1 MAEDKRIRIAAD
13 TTPLRQL
20 REEAVSLYREI
31 NQTSMQSAQEA
42 EKSISQ
48 LREQLAL
55 MEDRNELERL
65 LLDLKR
71 QSAAIDAT
79 TMQKPSPMPE
89 RPIRRQPPTEELPR
103 PEQPTIDPET
113 GSITWDVSP
122 RRKEE
127 PVQPEPRLETDVE
140 EPEEKPAP
148 RRRRRKVQEPIP
160 DVEPIIDEETGSM
173 TWDVS
178 PRRKEEPVQPEPR
191 LETDVEEPEEK
202 PAPRRRRRKVQ
213 EPIPDVEPIIDEET
227 GSMTWDLTRKPQR
240 ERVTPIE
247 RGVEREEPTTKE
259 TQKEI
264 LREINR
270 HVENIDESVTNVDNS
285 KNFQD
290 NSENRT
296 DNSRHTE
303 NITENVV
310 NIEKN
315 TQTITENTTAIREKG
330 NLEVVSE
337 QPNRPLLREDDRIQR
352 RPEITDNGQTEIK
365 FSDEG
370 IIRAITRLGVVTDNI
385 GRDVIS
391 ALRGLEKGTG
401 EENQRTSITRYLET
415 IANSVSV
422 IEDSAENILEEIQKA
437 VSGSG
442 FGGGTGTPGGIVP
455 PTGST
460 GGIGG
465 GLNIFGGGLKGILG
479 GLGALTAFN
488 TAKNVLSERYFR
500 QQEFEA
506 RSQYQGTVETAANY
520 TRLQAANQADAFRW
534 IPLIG
539 DTIAKSIELPA
550 QLAAEKMMATF
561 GKYAEGERRVIP
573 YAQVMGVSA
582 GEAFRQAGREGSY
595 AAESLGM
602 DYASYL
608 GRRAELIRA
617 GGGRFVGG
625 NEYDPYAV
633 RETQSVMAAERL
645 FGLSP
650 NAVNRLQG
658 AMRFGDQDSGTGA
671 SAIIREF
678 EQAMKNL
685 GIPFEQIAST
695 MEESLD
701 TFITQSDQIL
711 SKRGEFDAKELAA
724 MFSGIRQATGLQG
737 RQLERVQQAFTG
749 QGISKDEVTNAMLV
763 RSIQEVMPDK
773 TSYSE
778 IQEELEKIRAGAAD
792 PEVMENF
799 LNRVVERTGGGSEQ
813 LRLAMSEIFPN
824 LSWND
829 INSTIQKDSDPSKL
843 VSNLFDLYKQASQRI
858 RETPTEA
865 YDRDAAR
872 RTVGTGETILASDMN
887 RQMSE
892 GANILGEIRDL
903 VREINDR
910 GKKVADM
917 ELEVPKEKIIQQSAT
932 GGSGLVN
939 MSTVSG
945 GVDAGRAISQWFKR
959 ALDEWARERVNGV
972 SEANKV
978 IQQER

>member
-20 REEAVSLYREI
+20 REEVVSLYREI

-42 EKSISQ
+42 EKSIAQ

-103 PEQPTIDPET
+103 PEQPIIDPET

-127 PVQPEPRLETDVE
+127 TVQPEPRREQQRTDRETDVE
-140 EPEEKPAP
+140 EPLPVEEPEERPAP
-148 RRRRRKVQEPIP
+148 RRRRKVQEPIP
-160 DVEPIIDEETGSM
+160 DVEPTIDEETG
-173 TWDVS
+173 T
-178 PRRKEEPVQPEPR
+178 
-191 LETDVEEPEEK
+191 
-202 PAPRRRRRKVQ
+202 
-213 EPIPDVEPIIDEET
+213 
-227 GSMTWDLTRKPQR
+227 MTWDLTRRPER
-240 ERVTPIE
+240 ERVTPTE
-247 RGVEREEPTTKE
+247 RGTEREEPTTTKE
-259 TQKEI
+259 TQKEL

-330 NLEVVSE
+330 NLEVVLE

-442 FGGGTGTPGGIVP
+442 FGGGTGTSGGIVP

-465 GLNIFGGGLKGILG
+465 GLNIFGGGLKRILG
-479 GLGALTAFN
+479 GLGGLAAFN

-500 QQEFEA
+500 NQEFEA

-520 TRLQAANQADAFRW
+520 TRLQAANQADAYRW
-534 IPLIG
+534 IPLVG
-539 DTIAKSIELPA
+539 DVIAKSIELPA

-658 AMRFGDQDSGTGA
+658 AMRFGDQNSGTGA

-749 QGISKDEVTNAMLV
+749 QGMSKDEVTNAMLV

-858 RETPTEA
+858 KETPAEA
-865 YDRDAAR
+865 YDRGAAR
-872 RTVGTGETILASDMN
+872 RTVGAGETILAGDMN

>member
-42 EKSISQ
+42 DKSISQ

-79 TMQKPSPMPE
+79 TIQKPSPMPE

-103 PEQPTIDPET
+103 PEQPIIDPET

-127 PVQPEPRLETDVE
+127 PVQPEPRPETDVE

-160 DVEPIIDEETGSM
+160 DVEPIID
-173 TWDVS
+173 
-178 PRRKEEPVQPEPR
+178 
-191 LETDVEEPEEK
+191 
-202 PAPRRRRRKVQ
+202 A
-213 EPIPDVEPIIDEET
+213 ET

-240 ERVTPIE
+240 ERVPPIE
-247 RGVEREEPTTKE
+247 RGTEEEPTTKE

-315 TQTITENTTAIREKG
+315 TQTITENTTAIKEKG
-330 NLEVVSE
+330 NLNAVSE
-337 QPNRPLLREDDRIQR
+337 QSNRPLLREDDRIQR

-370 IIRAITRLGVVTDNI
+370 IIRAITRLGAVTDNI

-391 ALRGLEKGTG
+391 ALRGLEKGSG
-401 EENQRTSITRYLET
+401 EENQKTSITRYLET

-422 IEDSAENILEEIQKA
+422 IEDSAENILEEMQKA
-437 VSGSG
+437 TSGSG

-465 GLNIFGGGLKGILG
+465 LNIFGGGLKGILG
-479 GLGALTAFN
+479 GLGGLAAFN

-701 TFITQSDQIL
+701 TFVTQSDQIL

>member
-31 NQTSMQSAQEA
+31 NQASMQSAQEA
-42 EKSISQ
+42 DKSISQ

-79 TMQKPSPMPE
+79 TIQKPSPMPE

-103 PEQPTIDPET
+103 PEQPIIDPET
-113 GSITWDVSP
+113 ESITWDVSP

-127 PVQPEPRLETDVE
+127 PVRPEPR
-140 EPEEKPAP
+140 P
-148 RRRRRKVQEPIP
+148 
-160 DVEPIIDEETGSM
+160 
-173 TWDVS
+173 
-178 PRRKEEPVQPEPR
+178 
-191 LETDVEEPEEK
+191 ETDVEEPEEK

-240 ERVTPIE
+240 ERVPPIE
-247 RGVEREEPTTKE
+247 RSTEEEPTTKE

-315 TQTITENTTAIREKG
+315 TKTITENTTAIKEKG
-330 NLEVVSE
+330 NLNAVSE
-337 QPNRPLLREDDRIQR
+337 QSNRPLLREDDRIQR

-370 IIRAITRLGVVTDNI
+370 IIRAITRLGAVTDNI

-391 ALRGLEKGTG
+391 ALRGLEKGSG
-401 EENQRTSITRYLET
+401 EENQKTSITRYLET

-422 IEDSAENILEEIQKA
+422 IEDSAENILEEMQKA

-633 RETQSVMAAERL
+633 KETQSVMAAERL

-658 AMRFGDQDSGTGA
+658 AMRFGDQNSGTGA

-685 GIPFEQIAST
+685 DIPFEQIAST

-701 TFITQSDQIL
+701 TFVTQSDQIL

-778 IQEELEKIRAGAAD
+778 IQEELEKMRAGAAD

-824 LSWND
+824 LSWSD

-843 VSNLFDLYKQASQRI
+843 VSNLFDLYRQSSQRI

-865 YDRDAAR
+865 YDKDAAR
-872 RTVGTGETILASDMN
+872 RTVGAGETILAGDMN

-892 GANILGEIRDL
+892 GANILKEIRDL
-903 VREINDR
+903 VSEINDR
-910 GKKVADM
+910 GKKVADI

-959 ALDEWARERVNGV
+959 ALDEWARERVGGV

>member
-127 PVQPEPRLETDVE
+127 T
-140 EPEEKPAP
+140 
-148 RRRRRKVQEPIP
+148 
-160 DVEPIIDEETGSM
+160 
-173 TWDVS
+173 
-178 PRRKEEPVQPEPR
+178 VQPEPR

-749 QGISKDEVTNAMLV
+749 QGMSKDEVTNAMLV

-858 RETPTEA
+858 KETPAEA
-865 YDRDAAR
+865 YDRGAAR
-872 RTVGTGETILASDMN
+872 RTVGAGETILAGDMN

-892 GANILGEIRDL
+892 GANILKEIRDL
-903 VREINDR
+903 VSEINDR
-910 GKKVADM
+910 GKKVADI

-959 ALDEWARERVNGV
+959 ALDEWARERVGGV

>member
-42 EKSISQ
+42 DKSISQ

-79 TMQKPSPMPE
+79 TIQKPSPMPE

-103 PEQPTIDPET
+103 PEQPIIDPET

-127 PVQPEPRLETDVE
+127 PVQPEPR
-140 EPEEKPAP
+140 P
-148 RRRRRKVQEPIP
+148 
-160 DVEPIIDEETGSM
+160 
-173 TWDVS
+173 
-178 PRRKEEPVQPEPR
+178 
-191 LETDVEEPEEK
+191 ETDVEEPEEK

-240 ERVTPIE
+240 ERVPPIE
-247 RGVEREEPTTKE
+247 RGTEEEPTTKE

-315 TQTITENTTAIREKG
+315 TQTITENTTAIKEKG
-330 NLEVVSE
+330 NLNAVSE
-337 QPNRPLLREDDRIQR
+337 QSNRPLLREDDRIQR

-370 IIRAITRLGVVTDNI
+370 IIRAITRLGAVTDNI

-391 ALRGLEKGTG
+391 ALRGLEKGSG
-401 EENQRTSITRYLET
+401 EENQKTSITRYLET

-422 IEDSAENILEEIQKA
+422 IEDSAENILEEMQKA
-437 VSGSG
+437 TSGSG

-460 GGIGG
+460 GGTG

-479 GLGALTAFN
+479 GLGGLAAFN

-701 TFITQSDQIL
+701 TFVTQSDQIL

-749 QGISKDEVTNAMLV
+749 QGMSKDEVTNAMLV

>member
-103 PEQPTIDPET
+103 PEQPIIDPET

-127 PVQPEPRLETDVE
+127 PVQPEPR
-140 EPEEKPAP
+140 P
-148 RRRRRKVQEPIP
+148 
-160 DVEPIIDEETGSM
+160 
-173 TWDVS
+173 
-178 PRRKEEPVQPEPR
+178 
-191 LETDVEEPEEK
+191 ETDVEEPEEK

-247 RGVEREEPTTKE
+247 RSVEREEPTTKE

-315 TQTITENTTAIREKG
+315 TQTITENTTAIKEKG
-330 NLEVVSE
+330 NLNAVSE
-337 QPNRPLLREDDRIQR
+337 QSNRPLLREDDRIQR

-465 GLNIFGGGLKGILG
+465 LNIFGGGLKGILG
-479 GLGALTAFN
+479 GLGGLAAFN

-500 QQEFEA
+500 NQEFEA

-520 TRLQAANQADAFRW
+520 TRLQAANQADAYRW
-534 IPLIG
+534 IPLVG
-539 DTIAKSIELPA
+539 DVIAKSIELPA

-749 QGISKDEVTNAMLV
+749 QGMSKDEVTNAMLV

-778 IQEELEKIRAGAAD
+778 IQEELEKIRAGEAN

-843 VSNLFDLYKQASQRI
+843 VSNLFDLYRQSSQRI
-858 RETPTEA
+858 RETSTEA
-865 YDRDAAR
+865 YDKDAAR
-872 RTVGTGETILASDMN
+872 RTVGAGETILAGDMN

-892 GANILGEIRDL
+892 GANQLKEI
-903 VREINDR
+903 VRLLTNIDNNT
-910 GKKVADM
+910 
-917 ELEVPKEKIIQQSAT
+917 KEKEKPVESGPVT
-932 GGSGLVN
+932 RSMVSGGAGLVN
-939 MSTVSG
+939 AENVSS
-945 GVDAGRAISQWFKR
+945 GVEAGRMLSQWFKR
-959 ALDEWARERVNGV
+959 VLDDWARERVGNMAV

>member
-127 PVQPEPRLETDVE
+127 TVQPEPRREEQRTDRETDVE
-140 EPEEKPAP
+140 EPLPVEEPEERPAP
-148 RRRRRKVQEPIP
+148 RRRRRRKVQEPIP
-160 DVEPIIDEETGSM
+160 DVEPTIDEETG
-173 TWDVS
+173 T
-178 PRRKEEPVQPEPR
+178 
-191 LETDVEEPEEK
+191 
-202 PAPRRRRRKVQ
+202 
-213 EPIPDVEPIIDEET
+213 
-227 GSMTWDLTRKPQR
+227 MTWDLTRRPER
-240 ERVTPIE
+240 ERVTPTE
-247 RGVEREEPTTKE
+247 RGTEREEPTTTKE
-259 TQKEI
+259 TQKEL

-303 NITENVV
+303 NITEHVV

-370 IIRAITRLGVVTDNI
+370 IIRAITRLGTITDNV

-391 ALRGLEKGTG
+391 AIRGLEKGTG
-401 EENQRTSITRYLET
+401 EENQRSGVTRYLET

-422 IEDSAENILEEIQKA
+422 IEDSTENILEEIQK
-437 VSGSG
+437 VISNNGI
-442 FGGGTGTPGGIVP
+442 GGGVGAPGGIVP
-455 PTGST
+455 PTGSIGT
-460 GGIGG
+460 PGG

-479 GLGALTAFN
+479 GLGGLAAFN

-500 QQEFEA
+500 NQEFEA

-595 AAESLGM
+595 AASALGM
-602 DYASYL
+602 DYASYM

-685 GIPFEQIAST
+685 NIPFEQIAST

-749 QGISKDEVTNAMLV
+749 QGMSKDEVTNAMLV

-778 IQEELEKIRAGAAD
+778 IQEELEKIRAGAAN
-792 PEVMENF
+792 PKVMENF
-799 LNRVVERTGGGSEQ
+799 LNRLIERTGGGSEQ

-843 VSNLFDLYKQASQRI
+843 VSNLFDLYKKSSQRI

-865 YDRDAAR
+865 YDKDAAK
-872 RTVGTGETILASDMN
+872 RTVGAGETILAGDMN

>member
-127 PVQPEPRLETDVE
+127 TVQPEPRREQQRTDRETDVE
-140 EPEEKPAP
+140 EPLPAEEPEERPAP

-160 DVEPIIDEETGSM
+160 DVEPTIDEETG
-173 TWDVS
+173 T
-178 PRRKEEPVQPEPR
+178 
-191 LETDVEEPEEK
+191 
-202 PAPRRRRRKVQ
+202 
-213 EPIPDVEPIIDEET
+213 
-227 GSMTWDLTRKPQR
+227 MTWDLTRKPER
-240 ERVTPIE
+240 ERVTPTE
-247 RGVEREEPTTKE
+247 RGTEREEPTTTKE
-259 TQKEI
+259 TQKEL

-370 IIRAITRLGVVTDNI
+370 IIRAITRLGTITDNV
-385 GRDVIS
+385 GRDVVS
-391 ALRGLEKGTG
+391 AIRGLEKGTG
-401 EENQRTSITRYLET
+401 EENQRSGITRYLET

-422 IEDSAENILEEIQKA
+422 IEDSTENILEEIQKA

-465 GLNIFGGGLKGILG
+465 LNIFGGGLKGILG
-479 GLGALTAFN
+479 GLGGLAAFN

-500 QQEFEA
+500 NQEFEA

-582 GEAFRQAGREGSY
+582 GEAFRQAGREGGY
-595 AAESLGM
+595 AASALGM
-602 DYASYL
+602 DYASYM

-749 QGISKDEVTNAMLV
+749 QGMSKDEVTNAMLV

-778 IQEELEKIRAGAAD
+778 IQEELEKIRAGAAN

-799 LNRVVERTGGGSEQ
+799 LNRLIERTGGGSEQ

-843 VSNLFDLYKQASQRI
+843 VSNLFDLYKKSSQRI

-865 YDRDAAR
+865 YDKDAAK
-872 RTVGTGETILASDMN
+872 RTVGAGETILAGDMN

>member
-42 EKSISQ
+42 DKSISQ

-79 TMQKPSPMPE
+79 TIQKPSPMPE

-103 PEQPTIDPET
+103 PEQPIIDPET

-127 PVQPEPRLETDVE
+127 PVQPEPRRKEPRPEMETDVE
-140 EPEEKPAP
+140 EPLSTEEPEERPVP

-160 DVEPIIDEETGSM
+160 DVEPIID
-173 TWDVS
+173 
-178 PRRKEEPVQPEPR
+178 K
-191 LETDVEEPEEK
+191 
-202 PAPRRRRRKVQ
+202 
-213 EPIPDVEPIIDEET
+213 ET

-240 ERVTPIE
+240 GKVTPIE
-247 RGVEREEPTTKE
+247 RSVGEEPITKE

-315 TQTITENTTAIREKG
+315 TQTITENTTAIKEKG
-330 NLEVVSE
+330 NLNAVSE
-337 QPNRPLLREDDRIQR
+337 QSNRPLLREDDRIQR

-370 IIRAITRLGVVTDNI
+370 IIRAITRLGAVTDNI

-391 ALRGLEKGTG
+391 ALRGLEKGSG
-401 EENQRTSITRYLET
+401 EENQKTSITRYLET

-422 IEDSAENILEEIQKA
+422 IEDSAENILEEMQKA
-437 VSGSG
+437 TSGSG

-465 GLNIFGGGLKGILG
+465 LNIFGGGLKGILG
-479 GLGALTAFN
+479 GLGGLAAFN

-701 TFITQSDQIL
+701 TFVTQSDQIL
-711 SKRGEFDAKELAA
+711 SKRGEFDAKEIAA

>member
-42 EKSISQ
+42 DKSISQ

-79 TMQKPSPMPE
+79 TIQKPSPMPE

-103 PEQPTIDPET
+103 PEQPIIDPET

-127 PVQPEPRLETDVE
+127 PVQPEPRRKELIPETDVE
-140 EPEEKPAP
+140 EPLLTEEL
-148 RRRRRKVQEPIP
+148 
-160 DVEPIIDEETGSM
+160 EE
-173 TWDVS
+173 
-178 PRRKEEPVQPEPR
+178 RPV
-191 LETDVEEPEEK
+191 
-202 PAPRRRRRKVQ
+202 PRRRRRKVQ

-247 RGVEREEPTTKE
+247 RGTEEEPTTKE

-315 TQTITENTTAIREKG
+315 TKTITENTTAIKEKG
-330 NLEVVSE
+330 NLNAVSE
-337 QPNRPLLREDDRIQR
+337 QSNRPLLREDDRIQR

-370 IIRAITRLGVVTDNI
+370 IIRAITRLGAVTDNI

-391 ALRGLEKGTG
+391 ALRGLEKGSG
-401 EENQRTSITRYLET
+401 EENQKTSITRYLET

-422 IEDSAENILEEIQKA
+422 IEDSAENILEEMQKA
-437 VSGSG
+437 TSGSG

-465 GLNIFGGGLKGILG
+465 LNIFGGGLKGILG
-479 GLGALTAFN
+479 GLGGLAAFN

-701 TFITQSDQIL
+701 TFVTQSDQIL

-749 QGISKDEVTNAMLV
+749 QGMSKDEVTNAMLV

>member
-103 PEQPTIDPET
+103 PEQPIIDPET

-127 PVQPEPRLETDVE
+127 PVQLEPRRKEPIPETDVE
-140 EPEEKPAP
+140 EPLLTEEL
-148 RRRRRKVQEPIP
+148 
-160 DVEPIIDEETGSM
+160 EE
-173 TWDVS
+173 
-178 PRRKEEPVQPEPR
+178 RPV
-191 LETDVEEPEEK
+191 
-202 PAPRRRRRKVQ
+202 PRRRRRKVQ

-247 RGVEREEPTTKE
+247 RGTEEEPTTKE

-315 TQTITENTTAIREKG
+315 TQTITENTTAIKEKG
-330 NLEVVSE
+330 NLNAVSE
-337 QPNRPLLREDDRIQR
+337 QSNRPLLREDDRIQR

-370 IIRAITRLGVVTDNI
+370 IIRAITRLGAVTDNI

-391 ALRGLEKGTG
+391 ALRGLEKGSG
-401 EENQRTSITRYLET
+401 EENQKTSITRYLET

-422 IEDSAENILEEIQKA
+422 IEDSAENILEEMQKA
-437 VSGSG
+437 TSGSG

-465 GLNIFGGGLKGILG
+465 LNIFGGGLKGILG
-479 GLGALTAFN
+479 GLGGLAAFN

-608 GRRAELIRA
+608 GRRAELMRA

-701 TFITQSDQIL
+701 TFVTQSDQIL

-824 LSWND
+824 LSWSD

-872 RTVGTGETILASDMN
+872 RTVGTGETILASNMN

>member
-42 EKSISQ
+42 DKSISQ

-79 TMQKPSPMPE
+79 TIQKPSPMPE

-103 PEQPTIDPET
+103 PEQPIIDPET

-127 PVQPEPRLETDVE
+127 PVQPEPR
-140 EPEEKPAP
+140 P
-148 RRRRRKVQEPIP
+148 
-160 DVEPIIDEETGSM
+160 
-173 TWDVS
+173 
-178 PRRKEEPVQPEPR
+178 
-191 LETDVEEPEEK
+191 ETDVEEPEEK

-240 ERVTPIE
+240 ERVPPIE
-247 RGVEREEPTTKE
+247 RGTEEEPTTKE

-315 TQTITENTTAIREKG
+315 TKTITENTTAIKEKG
-330 NLEVVSE
+330 NLNAVSE
-337 QPNRPLLREDDRIQR
+337 QSNRPLLREDDRIQR

-370 IIRAITRLGVVTDNI
+370 IIRAITRLGAVTDNI

-391 ALRGLEKGTG
+391 ALRGLEKGSG
-401 EENQRTSITRYLET
+401 EENQKTSITRYLET

-422 IEDSAENILEEIQKA
+422 IEDSAENILEEMQKA

-633 RETQSVMAAERL
+633 KETQSVMAAERL

-711 SKRGEFDAKELAA
+711 SKRGDFDARQLAA

-749 QGISKDEVTNAMLV
+749 QGMSKDEVTNAMLV

-778 IQEELEKIRAGAAD
+778 IQEELEKIRAGAAN

-858 RETPTEA
+858 RETRAEA
-865 YDRDAAR
+865 YDKDAAKG
-872 RTVGTGETILASDMN
+872 TVGAGETILARDTN

-892 GANILGEIRDL
+892 GANQLKEI
-903 VREINDR
+903 VRLLTNIDNNT
-910 GKKVADM
+910 
-917 ELEVPKEKIIQQSAT
+917 KEKPVESDPVT
-932 GGSGLVN
+932 RSMVSGGTGLVN
-939 MSTVSG
+939 AENVSS
-945 GVDAGRAISQWFKR
+945 GVEAGRMLSQWFKR
-959 ALDEWARERVNGV
+959 VLDDWARERVGNMAV

>member
-127 PVQPEPRLETDVE
+127 PVQPEPR
-140 EPEEKPAP
+140 P
-148 RRRRRKVQEPIP
+148 
-160 DVEPIIDEETGSM
+160 
-173 TWDVS
+173 
-178 PRRKEEPVQPEPR
+178 
-191 LETDVEEPEEK
+191 ETDVEEPEEK

-240 ERVTPIE
+240 ERVPPIE
-247 RGVEREEPTTKE
+247 RSTEEEPTTKE

-315 TQTITENTTAIREKG
+315 TKTITENTTAIKEKG
-330 NLEVVSE
+330 NLNAVSE
-337 QPNRPLLREDDRIQR
+337 QSNRPLLREDDRIQR

-370 IIRAITRLGVVTDNI
+370 IIRAITRLGAVTDNI

-391 ALRGLEKGTG
+391 ALRGLEKGSG
-401 EENQRTSITRYLET
+401 EENQKTSITRYLET

-422 IEDSAENILEEIQKA
+422 IEDSAENILEEMQKA

-633 RETQSVMAAERL
+633 KETQSVMAAERL

-865 YDRDAAR
+865 YDKDAAR
-872 RTVGTGETILASDMN
+872 RTVGAGETILAGDMN

-892 GANILGEIRDL
+892 GANILKEIRDL
-903 VREINDR
+903 VSEINDR
-910 GKKVADM
+910 GKKVADI

-959 ALDEWARERVNGV
+959 ALDEWARERVGGV

>member
-42 EKSISQ
+42 DKSISQ

-79 TMQKPSPMPE
+79 TIQKPSPMLE

-103 PEQPTIDPET
+103 PEQPIIDPET

-127 PVQPEPRLETDVE
+127 PVQLEPRRKEPIPETDVE
-140 EPEEKPAP
+140 EPLLTEEL
-148 RRRRRKVQEPIP
+148 
-160 DVEPIIDEETGSM
+160 EE
-173 TWDVS
+173 
-178 PRRKEEPVQPEPR
+178 RPV
-191 LETDVEEPEEK
+191 
-202 PAPRRRRRKVQ
+202 PRRRRRKVQ

-247 RGVEREEPTTKE
+247 RGTEEEPTTKE

-315 TQTITENTTAIREKG
+315 TQTITENTTAIKEKG
-330 NLEVVSE
+330 NLNAVSE
-337 QPNRPLLREDDRIQR
+337 QSNRPLLREDDRIQR

-370 IIRAITRLGVVTDNI
+370 IIRAITRLGAVTDNI

-391 ALRGLEKGTG
+391 ALRGLEKGSG
-401 EENQRTSITRYLET
+401 EENQKTSITRYLET

-422 IEDSAENILEEIQKA
+422 IEDSAENILEEMQKA
-437 VSGSG
+437 TSGSG

-465 GLNIFGGGLKGILG
+465 LNIFGGGLKGILG
-479 GLGALTAFN
+479 GLGGLAAFN

-701 TFITQSDQIL
+701 TFVTQSDQIL

-749 QGISKDEVTNAMLV
+749 QGMSKDEVTNAMLV

-792 PEVMENF
+792 PKVMENF

>member
-127 PVQPEPRLETDVE
+127 TVQPEPRREQQRTDRETDVE
-140 EPEEKPAP
+140 EPLPAEEPEERPAP

-160 DVEPIIDEETGSM
+160 DVEPTIDEETG
-173 TWDVS
+173 T
-178 PRRKEEPVQPEPR
+178 
-191 LETDVEEPEEK
+191 
-202 PAPRRRRRKVQ
+202 
-213 EPIPDVEPIIDEET
+213 
-227 GSMTWDLTRKPQR
+227 MTWDLTRRPER
-240 ERVTPIE
+240 ERVTPTE
-247 RGVEREEPTTKE
+247 RGTEREEPTTTKE
-259 TQKEI
+259 TQKEL

-303 NITENVV
+303 NITEHVV

-370 IIRAITRLGVVTDNI
+370 IIRAITRLGTITDNV

-391 ALRGLEKGTG
+391 AIRGLEKGTG
-401 EENQRTSITRYLET
+401 EENQRSGITRYLET

-422 IEDSAENILEEIQKA
+422 IEDSTENILEEIQKA

-465 GLNIFGGGLKGILG
+465 LNIFGGGLKGILG
-479 GLGALTAFN
+479 GLGGLAAFN

-500 QQEFEA
+500 NQEFEA

-520 TRLQAANQADAFRW
+520 TRLQAANQADAYRW
-534 IPLIG
+534 IPLVG
-539 DTIAKSIELPA
+539 DVIAKSIELPA

-582 GEAFRQAGREGSY
+582 GEAFRQAGREGGY
-595 AAESLGM
+595 AASALGM
-602 DYASYL
+602 DYASYM

-685 GIPFEQIAST
+685 NIPFEQIAST

-749 QGISKDEVTNAMLV
+749 QGMSKDEVTNAMLV

-778 IQEELEKIRAGAAD
+778 IQEELEKIRAGAAN
-792 PEVMENF
+792 PKVMENF
-799 LNRVVERTGGGSEQ
+799 LNRLIERTGGGSEQ

-843 VSNLFDLYKQASQRI
+843 VSNLFDLYKKSSQRI

-865 YDRDAAR
+865 YDKDAAK
-872 RTVGTGETILASDMN
+872 RTVGAGETILAGDMN

>member
-42 EKSISQ
+42 DKSISQ

-79 TMQKPSPMPE
+79 TIQKPSPMPE

-103 PEQPTIDPET
+103 PEQPIIDPET

-127 PVQPEPRLETDVE
+127 PVQPEPRRKEPIPETDVE
-140 EPEEKPAP
+140 EPLLTEEL
-148 RRRRRKVQEPIP
+148 
-160 DVEPIIDEETGSM
+160 EE
-173 TWDVS
+173 
-178 PRRKEEPVQPEPR
+178 RPV
-191 LETDVEEPEEK
+191 
-202 PAPRRRRRKVQ
+202 PRRRRRKVQ

-247 RGVEREEPTTKE
+247 RGTEEEPTTKE

-315 TQTITENTTAIREKG
+315 TKTITENTTAIKEKG
-330 NLEVVSE
+330 NLNAVSE
-337 QPNRPLLREDDRIQR
+337 QSNRPLLREDDRIQR

-370 IIRAITRLGVVTDNI
+370 IIRAITRLGAVTDNI

-391 ALRGLEKGTG
+391 ALRGLEKGSG
-401 EENQRTSITRYLET
+401 EENQKTSITRYLEA

-422 IEDSAENILEEIQKA
+422 IEDSTENILEEMQKA
-437 VSGSG
+437 TSGSG

-465 GLNIFGGGLKGILG
+465 LNIFGGGLKGILG
-479 GLGALTAFN
+479 GLGGLAAFN

-701 TFITQSDQIL
+701 TFVTQSDQIL

-917 ELEVPKEKIIQQSAT
+917 ELEIPKEKIIQQSAT

>member
-31 NQTSMQSAQEA
+31 NQASMQSAQEA

-103 PEQPTIDPET
+103 PEQPIIDPET

-127 PVQPEPRLETDVE
+127 TVQPEPRRKGQRPEMETDVE
-140 EPEEKPAP
+140 EPL
-148 RRRRRKVQEPIP
+148 PI
-160 DVEPIIDEETGSM
+160 
-173 TWDVS
+173 
-178 PRRKEEPVQPEPR
+178 
-191 LETDVEEPEEK
+191 EEPEER

-315 TQTITENTTAIREKG
+315 TQTITENTTAIKEKG
-330 NLEVVSE
+330 NLNAVSE
-337 QPNRPLLREDDRIQR
+337 QSNRPLLREDDRIQR

-370 IIRAITRLGVVTDNI
+370 IIRAITRLGAVTDDI

-391 ALRGLEKGTG
+391 ALRGLEKGAS

-479 GLGALTAFN
+479 GLGGLAAFN

-500 QQEFEA
+500 NQEFEA

-520 TRLQAANQADAFRW
+520 TRLQAANQADAYRW
-534 IPLIG
+534 IPLVG
-539 DTIAKSIELPA
+539 DVIAKSIELPA

-658 AMRFGDQDSGTGA
+658 AMRFGDQNSGTGA

-711 SKRGEFDAKELAA
+711 SKRGDFDARQLAA

-749 QGISKDEVTNAMLV
+749 QGMSKDEVTNAMLV

-792 PEVMENF
+792 SEVMENF

-843 VSNLFDLYKQASQRI
+843 VSNLFDLYRQASQRI
-858 RETPTEA
+858 KETPAEA
-865 YDRDAAR
+865 YDRGAAR
-872 RTVGTGETILASDMN
+872 RTVGAGETILASNMN

>member
-71 QSAAIDAT
+71 QSVAIDAT

-103 PEQPTIDPET
+103 PEQPIIDPET

-127 PVQPEPRLETDVE
+127 TVQPEPRRKGQRPEMETDVE
-140 EPEEKPAP
+140 EPL
-148 RRRRRKVQEPIP
+148 PI
-160 DVEPIIDEETGSM
+160 
-173 TWDVS
+173 
-178 PRRKEEPVQPEPR
+178 
-191 LETDVEEPEEK
+191 EEPEER

-315 TQTITENTTAIREKG
+315 TQTITENTTAIKEKG
-330 NLEVVSE
+330 NLNAVSE
-337 QPNRPLLREDDRIQR
+337 QSNRPLLREDDRIQR

-370 IIRAITRLGVVTDNI
+370 IIRAITRLGTVTDNA
-385 GRDVIS
+385 GRDVVS
-391 ALRGLEKGTG
+391 AIRGLEKGTG
-401 EENQRTSITRYLET
+401 EENQRSSVTRYLEA

-437 VSGSG
+437 VSSNGI
-442 FGGGTGTPGGIVP
+442 GGGVGTPGGIVP

-465 GLNIFGGGLKGILG
+465 LNIFGGGLKGILG
-479 GLGALTAFN
+479 GLGGLAAFN

-701 TFITQSDQIL
+701 TFVTQSDQIL

-824 LSWND
+824 LSWSD

-959 ALDEWARERVNGV
+959 ALDEWARERVGGV

>member
-31 NQTSMQSAQEA
+31 NQASMQSAQEA
-42 EKSISQ
+42 DKSISQ

-89 RPIRRQPPTEELPR
+89 RPIRRQLPTEELPR
-103 PEQPTIDPET
+103 LEQPTIDPET

-127 PVQPEPRLETDVE
+127 PVQPKPRRKEPRPEMETDVE
-140 EPEEKPAP
+140 EPLSTEEPEERPVP

-160 DVEPIIDEETGSM
+160 DI
-173 TWDVS
+173 
-178 PRRKEEPVQPEPR
+178 
-191 LETDVEEPEEK
+191 
-202 PAPRRRRRKVQ
+202 
-213 EPIPDVEPIIDEET
+213 EPIIDEET

-240 ERVTPIE
+240 GKVTPIE
-247 RGVEREEPTTKE
+247 RSVGEEPITKE

-315 TQTITENTTAIREKG
+315 TQTITENTTAIKEKG
-330 NLEVVSE
+330 NLNAVSE
-337 QPNRPLLREDDRIQR
+337 QSNRPLLREDDRIQR

-370 IIRAITRLGVVTDNI
+370 IIRAITRLGAVTDNI

-391 ALRGLEKGTG
+391 ALRGLEKGSG
-401 EENQRTSITRYLET
+401 EENQKTSITRYLET

-422 IEDSAENILEEIQKA
+422 IEDSAENILEEMQKA
-437 VSGSG
+437 TSGSG

-465 GLNIFGGGLKGILG
+465 LNIFGGGLKGILG
-479 GLGALTAFN
+479 GLGGLAAFN

-701 TFITQSDQIL
+701 TFVTQSDQIL
-711 SKRGEFDAKELAA
+711 SKRGEFDAKEIAA

>member
-42 EKSISQ
+42 DKSISQ

-79 TMQKPSPMPE
+79 TIQKPSPMPE

-103 PEQPTIDPET
+103 PEQPIIDPET

-127 PVQPEPRLETDVE
+127 PVQLEPRRKEPIPETDVE
-140 EPEEKPAP
+140 EPLLTEEL
-148 RRRRRKVQEPIP
+148 
-160 DVEPIIDEETGSM
+160 EE
-173 TWDVS
+173 
-178 PRRKEEPVQPEPR
+178 RPV
-191 LETDVEEPEEK
+191 
-202 PAPRRRRRKVQ
+202 PRRRRRKVQ

-247 RGVEREEPTTKE
+247 RGTEEEPTTKE

-315 TQTITENTTAIREKG
+315 TQTITENTTAIKEKG
-330 NLEVVSE
+330 NLNAVSE
-337 QPNRPLLREDDRIQR
+337 QSNRPLLREDDRIQR

-370 IIRAITRLGVVTDNI
+370 IIRAITRLGAVTDNI

-391 ALRGLEKGTG
+391 ALRGLEKGSG
-401 EENQRTSITRYLET
+401 EENQKTSITRYLET

-422 IEDSAENILEEIQKA
+422 IEDSAENILEEMQKA
-437 VSGSG
+437 TSGSG

-465 GLNIFGGGLKGILG
+465 LNIFGGGLKGILG
-479 GLGALTAFN
+479 GLGGLAAFN

-550 QLAAEKMMATF
+550 QLAAEKMMTTF

-701 TFITQSDQIL
+701 TFVTQSDQIL

-824 LSWND
+824 LSWSD

>member
-42 EKSISQ
+42 DKSISQ

-79 TMQKPSPMPE
+79 TIQKPSPMPE

-127 PVQPEPRLETDVE
+127 PVQPEPRRKEPIPETDVE
-140 EPEEKPAP
+140 EPLLTEEL
-148 RRRRRKVQEPIP
+148 
-160 DVEPIIDEETGSM
+160 EE
-173 TWDVS
+173 
-178 PRRKEEPVQPEPR
+178 RPV
-191 LETDVEEPEEK
+191 
-202 PAPRRRRRKVQ
+202 PRRRRRKVQ

-240 ERVTPIE
+240 GKVTLIE
-247 RGVEREEPTTKE
+247 RGTEEEPTT
-259 TQKEI
+259 KEI

-315 TQTITENTTAIREKG
+315 TQTITENTTAIKEKG
-330 NLEVVSE
+330 NLNAVSE
-337 QPNRPLLREDDRIQR
+337 QSNRPLLREDDRIQR

-370 IIRAITRLGVVTDNI
+370 IIRAITRLGAVTDNI

-391 ALRGLEKGTG
+391 ALRGLEKGSG
-401 EENQRTSITRYLET
+401 EENQKTSITRYLET

-422 IEDSAENILEEIQKA
+422 IEDSAENILEEMQKA
-437 VSGSG
+437 TSGSG

-465 GLNIFGGGLKGILG
+465 LNIFGGGLKGILG
-479 GLGALTAFN
+479 GLGGLAAFN

-701 TFITQSDQIL
+701 TFVTQSDQIL
-711 SKRGEFDAKELAA
+711 SKRGEFDAKEIAA

-917 ELEVPKEKIIQQSAT
+917 ELEVSKEKIIQQSAT

>member
-103 PEQPTIDPET
+103 PEQPIIDPET

-127 PVQPEPRLETDVE
+127 TVQPEPRQKEQRPEMETDVE
-140 EPEEKPAP
+140 EPLPAEEPEERPAP
-148 RRRRRKVQEPIP
+148 RRRRRRKVQEPIP
-160 DVEPIIDEETGSM
+160 DVEPTIDEETG
-173 TWDVS
+173 T
-178 PRRKEEPVQPEPR
+178 
-191 LETDVEEPEEK
+191 
-202 PAPRRRRRKVQ
+202 
-213 EPIPDVEPIIDEET
+213 
-227 GSMTWDLTRKPQR
+227 MTWDLTRRPER
-240 ERVTPIE
+240 ERVTPTE
-247 RGVEREEPTTKE
+247 RGTEREEPTTTKE
-259 TQKEI
+259 TQKEL

-370 IIRAITRLGVVTDNI
+370 IIRAITRLGTITDNV
-385 GRDVIS
+385 GRDVVS
-391 ALRGLEKGTG
+391 AIRGLEKGTG
-401 EENQRTSITRYLET
+401 EENQRSGITRYLET

-422 IEDSAENILEEIQKA
+422 IEDSTENILEEIQKA

-465 GLNIFGGGLKGILG
+465 LNIFGGGLKGILG
-479 GLGALTAFN
+479 GLGGLAAFN

-500 QQEFEA
+500 NQEFEA

-520 TRLQAANQADAFRW
+520 TRLQAANQADAYRW
-534 IPLIG
+534 IPLVG
-539 DTIAKSIELPA
+539 DVIAKSIELPA

-582 GEAFRQAGREGSY
+582 GEAFRQAGREGGY
-595 AAESLGM
+595 AASALGM
-602 DYASYL
+602 DYASYM

-685 GIPFEQIAST
+685 NIPFEQIAST

-749 QGISKDEVTNAMLV
+749 QGMSKDEVTNAMLV

-778 IQEELEKIRAGAAD
+778 IQEELEKIRAGAAN
-792 PEVMENF
+792 PKVMENF
-799 LNRVVERTGGGSEQ
+799 LNRLIERTGGGSEQ

-843 VSNLFDLYKQASQRI
+843 VSNLFDLYKKSSQRI

-865 YDRDAAR
+865 YDKDAAK
-872 RTVGTGETILASDMN
+872 RTVGAGETILAGDMN

-892 GANILGEIRDL
+892 GAKQLKEIVRLLTNID
-903 VREINDR
+903 NNT
-910 GKKVADM
+910 
-917 ELEVPKEKIIQQSAT
+917 KEKEKPVESGSVT
-932 GGSGLVN
+932 RSMVSGGAGLVN
-939 MSTVSG
+939 AENVSS
-945 GVDAGRAISQWFKR
+945 GVEAGRMLSQWFKR
-959 ALDEWARERVNGV
+959 VLDDWARERVGNMAV

>member
-127 PVQPEPRLETDVE
+127 TVQPEPRRKGQRPEMETDVE
-140 EPEEKPAP
+140 EPL
-148 RRRRRKVQEPIP
+148 PI
-160 DVEPIIDEETGSM
+160 
-173 TWDVS
+173 
-178 PRRKEEPVQPEPR
+178 
-191 LETDVEEPEEK
+191 EEPEER

-500 QQEFEA
+500 NQEFEA

-520 TRLQAANQADAFRW
+520 TRLQAANQADAYRW
-534 IPLIG
+534 IPLVG
-539 DTIAKSIELPA
+539 DVIAKSIELPA

-633 RETQSVMAAERL
+633 KETQSVMAAERL

-701 TFITQSDQIL
+701 TFVTQSDQIL

-824 LSWND
+824 LSWSD

-843 VSNLFDLYKQASQRI
+843 VSNLFDLYRQSSQRI
-858 RETPTEA
+858 KETPTEA

-872 RTVGTGETILASDMN
+872 RTVGAGETILAGNMN

-892 GANILGEIRDL
+892 GANQLKEI
-903 VREINDR
+903 
-910 GKKVADM
+910 KKVLDSIKEDTAILAGVKDRIDTYAGM
-917 ELEVPKEKIIQQSAT
+917 PKQIVEDTK
-932 GGSGLVN
+932 L
-939 MSTVSG
+939 VSG
-945 GVDAGRAISQWFKR
+945 AYKEAGSSDWDALLKGIQMSISKGF
-959 ALDEWARERVNGV
+959 LDIITAGKSRNIPAER
-972 SEANKV
+972 
-978 IQQER
+978 

>member
-42 EKSISQ
+42 DKSISQ

-89 RPIRRQPPTEELPR
+89 RPIRRQLPTEELPR
-103 PEQPTIDPET
+103 LEQPTIDPET

-127 PVQPEPRLETDVE
+127 PVQPEPRRKEPRPEMETDVE
-140 EPEEKPAP
+140 EPLS
-148 RRRRRKVQEPIP
+148 
-160 DVEPIIDEETGSM
+160 T
-173 TWDVS
+173 
-178 PRRKEEPVQPEPR
+178 
-191 LETDVEEPEEK
+191 EEPEER
-202 PAPRRRRRKVQ
+202 PVPRRRRRKVQ

-240 ERVTPIE
+240 GKVTPIE
-247 RGVEREEPTTKE
+247 RSVGEEPTTKE

-315 TQTITENTTAIREKG
+315 TQTITENTTAIKEKG
-330 NLEVVSE
+330 NLNAVSE
-337 QPNRPLLREDDRIQR
+337 QSNRPLLREDDRIQR

-370 IIRAITRLGVVTDNI
+370 IIRAITRLGAVTDNI

-391 ALRGLEKGTG
+391 ALRGLEKGSG
-401 EENQRTSITRYLET
+401 EENQKTSITRYLET

-422 IEDSAENILEEIQKA
+422 IEDSAENILEEMQKA
-437 VSGSG
+437 TSGSG
-442 FGGGTGTPGGIVP
+442 FGGGTGTPGCIVP

-460 GGIGG
+460 GGIG

-479 GLGALTAFN
+479 GLGGLAAFN

-701 TFITQSDQIL
+701 TFVTQSDQIL

>member
-79 TMQKPSPMPE
+79 TIQKPSPMPE

-103 PEQPTIDPET
+103 PEQPIIDPET

-127 PVQPEPRLETDVE
+127 PVQPEPRRKGQRPEMETDVE
-140 EPEEKPAP
+140 EPL
-148 RRRRRKVQEPIP
+148 PI
-160 DVEPIIDEETGSM
+160 
-173 TWDVS
+173 
-178 PRRKEEPVQPEPR
+178 
-191 LETDVEEPEEK
+191 EEPEER

-240 ERVTPIE
+240 ERVPPIE
-247 RGVEREEPTTKE
+247 RGTEEEPTTKE

-315 TQTITENTTAIREKG
+315 TQTITENTTAIKEKG
-330 NLEVVSE
+330 NLNAVSE
-337 QPNRPLLREDDRIQR
+337 QSNRPLLREDDRIQR

-391 ALRGLEKGTG
+391 ALRGLEKGSG
-401 EENQRTSITRYLET
+401 EENQKTSITRYLET

-422 IEDSAENILEEIQKA
+422 IEDSAENILEEMQKA

-701 TFITQSDQIL
+701 TFVTQSDQIL

-824 LSWND
+824 LSWSD

-858 RETPTEA
+858 KETPAEA
-865 YDRDAAR
+865 YDRGAAR
-872 RTVGTGETILASDMN
+872 RTVGAGETILAGDMN

-892 GANILGEIRDL
+892 GANILKEIRDL
-903 VREINDR
+903 VSEINDR
-910 GKKVADM
+910 GKKVADI

-959 ALDEWARERVNGV
+959 ALDEWARERVGGV

>member
-42 EKSISQ
+42 DKSISQ

-79 TMQKPSPMPE
+79 TIQKPSPMPE

-103 PEQPTIDPET
+103 PEQPIIDPET
-113 GSITWDVSP
+113 GSIIWDVSP

-127 PVQPEPRLETDVE
+127 PVQLEPRRKEPIPETDVE
-140 EPEEKPAP
+140 EPLLTEEL
-148 RRRRRKVQEPIP
+148 
-160 DVEPIIDEETGSM
+160 EE
-173 TWDVS
+173 
-178 PRRKEEPVQPEPR
+178 RPV
-191 LETDVEEPEEK
+191 
-202 PAPRRRRRKVQ
+202 PRRRRRKVQ

-247 RGVEREEPTTKE
+247 RGTEEEPTTKE

-315 TQTITENTTAIREKG
+315 TQTITENTTAIKEKG
-330 NLEVVSE
+330 NLNAVSE
-337 QPNRPLLREDDRIQR
+337 QSNRPLLREDDRIQR

-370 IIRAITRLGVVTDNI
+370 IIRAITRLGAVTDNI

-391 ALRGLEKGTG
+391 ALRGLEKGSG
-401 EENQRTSITRYLET
+401 EENQKTSITRYLET

-422 IEDSAENILEEIQKA
+422 IEDSAENILEEMQKA
-437 VSGSG
+437 TSGSG

-465 GLNIFGGGLKGILG
+465 LNIFGGGLKGILG
-479 GLGALTAFN
+479 GLGGLAAFN

-633 RETQSVMAAERL
+633 KETQSVMAAERL

-701 TFITQSDQIL
+701 TFVTQSDQIL

>member
-31 NQTSMQSAQEA
+31 NQASMQSAQEA
-42 EKSISQ
+42 DKSISQ

-89 RPIRRQPPTEELPR
+89 RPIRRQLPTEELPR
-103 PEQPTIDPET
+103 LEQPTIDPET

-127 PVQPEPRLETDVE
+127 PVQPEPRRKEPRPEMETDVE
-140 EPEEKPAP
+140 EPLS
-148 RRRRRKVQEPIP
+148 
-160 DVEPIIDEETGSM
+160 T
-173 TWDVS
+173 
-178 PRRKEEPVQPEPR
+178 
-191 LETDVEEPEEK
+191 EEPEER
-202 PAPRRRRRKVQ
+202 PVPRRRRRKVQ

-240 ERVTPIE
+240 GKVTPIE
-247 RGVEREEPTTKE
+247 RSVGEEPITKE

-315 TQTITENTTAIREKG
+315 TQTITENTTAIKEKG
-330 NLEVVSE
+330 NLNAVSE
-337 QPNRPLLREDDRIQR
+337 QSNRPLLREDDRIQR

-370 IIRAITRLGVVTDNI
+370 IIRAITRLGAVTDNI

-391 ALRGLEKGTG
+391 ALRGLEKGSG
-401 EENQRTSITRYLET
+401 EENQKTSITRYLET

-422 IEDSAENILEEIQKA
+422 IEDSAENILEEMQKA
-437 VSGSG
+437 TSGSG

-460 GGIGG
+460 GVNGG

-633 RETQSVMAAERL
+633 KETQSVMAAERL

-701 TFITQSDQIL
+701 TFVTQSDQIL

>member
-127 PVQPEPRLETDVE
+127 TVQPEPRREEQRPETDVQEPLLTE
-140 EPEEKPAP
+140 EPEERPAP

-160 DVEPIIDEETGSM
+160 DVEPTIDEETG
-173 TWDVS
+173 T
-178 PRRKEEPVQPEPR
+178 
-191 LETDVEEPEEK
+191 
-202 PAPRRRRRKVQ
+202 
-213 EPIPDVEPIIDEET
+213 
-227 GSMTWDLTRKPQR
+227 MTWDLTRKPER

-247 RGVEREEPTTKE
+247 RGMEREEPTTTKE

-315 TQTITENTTAIREKG
+315 TQTITENTTAIKEKG
-330 NLEVVSE
+330 NLDVVSE
-337 QPNRPLLREDDRIQR
+337 QQNRPLLREDDRIQR
-352 RPEITDNGQTEIK
+352 RPEITDNGQTEVK

-370 IIRAITRLGVVTDNI
+370 IIRAITRLGTVTDNV
-385 GRDVIS
+385 GRDVVS

-401 EENQRTSITRYLET
+401 EESQRNVTRYLET

-422 IEDSAENILEEIQKA
+422 IEDSSENILEEIQKA
-437 VSGSG
+437 VSGAG
-442 FGGGTGTPGGIVP
+442 FGGGAGTPGGIVP
-455 PTGST
+455 PTGSV
-460 GGIGG
+460 GGNGV

-582 GEAFRQAGREGSY
+582 GEAFRQAGREGGY

-685 GIPFEQIAST
+685 GIPFEEIAST

-711 SKRGEFDAKELAA
+711 SKRGDFDARQLAA

-749 QGISKDEVTNAMLV
+749 QGMSKDEVTNAMLV

-778 IQEELEKIRAGAAD
+778 IQEELEKIRAGEAN

-843 VSNLFDLYKQASQRI
+843 VSNLFDLYRQSSQRI
-858 RETPTEA
+858 RETPAEA
-865 YDRDAAR
+865 YDKDAAR
-872 RTVGTGETILASDMN
+872 RTVGAGETILAGDMN

-892 GANILGEIRDL
+892 GATQLKEIKKVLDSIKEDTAILAGVKDRLDTYAGMPKQIVEDTKL
-903 VREINDR
+903 VSGAYKEAGSSDWDALLKGIQMSISKGFLDIITA
-910 GKKVADM
+910 GKK
-917 ELEVPKEKIIQQSAT
+917 
-932 GGSGLVN
+932 GSIPV
-939 MSTVSG
+939 
-945 GVDAGRAISQWFKR
+945 
-959 ALDEWARERVNGV
+959 ER
-972 SEANKV
+972 
-978 IQQER
+978 

>member
-103 PEQPTIDPET
+103 PEQPIIDPET

-127 PVQPEPRLETDVE
+127 TVQPEPRQKEQRPEMETDVE
-140 EPEEKPAP
+140 EPLPVEEPEERPAP
-148 RRRRRKVQEPIP
+148 RRRRRRKVQEPIP
-160 DVEPIIDEETGSM
+160 DVEPTIDEETG
-173 TWDVS
+173 T
-178 PRRKEEPVQPEPR
+178 
-191 LETDVEEPEEK
+191 
-202 PAPRRRRRKVQ
+202 
-213 EPIPDVEPIIDEET
+213 
-227 GSMTWDLTRKPQR
+227 MTWDLTRRPER
-240 ERVTPIE
+240 ERVTPTE
-247 RGVEREEPTTKE
+247 RGTEREEPTTTKE
-259 TQKEI
+259 TQKEL

-370 IIRAITRLGVVTDNI
+370 IIRAITRLGTITDNV
-385 GRDVIS
+385 GRDVVS
-391 ALRGLEKGTG
+391 AIRGLEKGTG
-401 EENQRTSITRYLET
+401 EENQRSGITRYLET

-422 IEDSAENILEEIQKA
+422 IEDSTENILEEIQKA

-465 GLNIFGGGLKGILG
+465 LNIFGGGLKGILG
-479 GLGALTAFN
+479 GLGGLAAFN

-500 QQEFEA
+500 NQEFEA

-520 TRLQAANQADAFRW
+520 TRLQAANQADAYRW
-534 IPLIG
+534 IPLVG
-539 DTIAKSIELPA
+539 DVIAKSIELPA

-582 GEAFRQAGREGSY
+582 GEAFRQAGREGGY
-595 AAESLGM
+595 AASALGM
-602 DYASYL
+602 DYASYM

-685 GIPFEQIAST
+685 NIPFEQIAST

-749 QGISKDEVTNAMLV
+749 QGMSKDEVTNAMLV

-778 IQEELEKIRAGAAD
+778 IQEELEKIRAGAAN
-792 PEVMENF
+792 PKVMENF
-799 LNRVVERTGGGSEQ
+799 LNRLIERTGGGSEQ

-843 VSNLFDLYKQASQRI
+843 VSNLFDLYKKSSQRI

-865 YDRDAAR
+865 YDKDAAK
-872 RTVGTGETILASDMN
+872 RTVGAGETILAGDMN

-892 GANILGEIRDL
+892 GANQLNEI
-903 VREINDR
+903 
-910 GKKVADM
+910 KKVLDSIKEDTAILAGVKDRLDTYAGM
-917 ELEVPKEKIIQQSAT
+917 PKQIVEDTK
-932 GGSGLVN
+932 L
-939 MSTVSG
+939 VSG
-945 GVDAGRAISQWFKR
+945 AYKEAGSSDWDALLKGIQMSISKGF
-959 ALDEWARERVNGV
+959 LDIITAGKSRNIPAER
-972 SEANKV
+972 
-978 IQQER
+978 

>member
-31 NQTSMQSAQEA
+31 NQASMQSAQEA
-42 EKSISQ
+42 EKSIAQ

-103 PEQPTIDPET
+103 PEQPIIDPET
-113 GSITWDVSP
+113 GSI
-122 RRKEE
+122 
-127 PVQPEPRLETDVE
+127 
-140 EPEEKPAP
+140 
-148 RRRRRKVQEPIP
+148 
-160 DVEPIIDEETGSM
+160 

-460 GGIGG
+460 GGIGR
-465 GLNIFGGGLKGILG
+465 GLNIFGGRLKGILG

>member
-127 PVQPEPRLETDVE
+127 TVQPEPRREEQRTDRETDVE
-140 EPEEKPAP
+140 ESLPAEEPEERPAP
-148 RRRRRKVQEPIP
+148 RRRRRRKVQEPIP
-160 DVEPIIDEETGSM
+160 DVEPTIDEETG
-173 TWDVS
+173 T
-178 PRRKEEPVQPEPR
+178 
-191 LETDVEEPEEK
+191 
-202 PAPRRRRRKVQ
+202 
-213 EPIPDVEPIIDEET
+213 
-227 GSMTWDLTRKPQR
+227 MTWDLTRRPER
-240 ERVTPIE
+240 ERVTPTE
-247 RGVEREEPTTKE
+247 RGTEREEPTTTKE
-259 TQKEI
+259 TQKEL

-303 NITENVV
+303 NITEHVV

-370 IIRAITRLGVVTDNI
+370 IIRAITRLGTITDNV

-824 LSWND
+824 LSWSD

-843 VSNLFDLYKQASQRI
+843 VSNLFDLYRQSSQRI
-858 RETPTEA
+858 RETSTEA
-865 YDRDAAR
+865 YDKDAAR
-872 RTVGTGETILASDMN
+872 RTVGAGETILAGDMN

-892 GANILGEIRDL
+892 GANILKEIRDL
-903 VREINDR
+903 VSEINDR
-910 GKKVADM
+910 GKKVADI

>member
-42 EKSISQ
+42 DKSISQ

-79 TMQKPSPMPE
+79 TIQKLSPMPE

-127 PVQPEPRLETDVE
+127 TVQPEPRREEQRPETDVQEPLLTE
-140 EPEEKPAP
+140 EPEERPAP

-160 DVEPIIDEETGSM
+160 DVEPTIDEETGTM
-173 TWDVS
+173 TWN
-178 PRRKEEPVQPEPR
+178 
-191 LETDVEEPEEK
+191 
-202 PAPRRRRRKVQ
+202 
-213 EPIPDVEPIIDEET
+213 
-227 GSMTWDLTRKPQR
+227 LTRKPER
-240 ERVTPIE
+240 ERITPIE
-247 RGVEREEPTTKE
+247 RGTEEEPTTKE

-315 TQTITENTTAIREKG
+315 TQTITENTTAIKEKG
-330 NLEVVSE
+330 NLNAVSE
-337 QPNRPLLREDDRIQR
+337 QSNRPLLREDDRIQR
-352 RPEITDNGQTEIK
+352 RPEITDNRQTEIK

-479 GLGALTAFN
+479 GLGGLAAFN

-500 QQEFEA
+500 NQEFEA

-701 TFITQSDQIL
+701 TFVTQSDQIL

-858 RETPTEA
+858 KETPAEA
-865 YDRDAAR
+865 YDRGAAR
-872 RTVGTGETILASDMN
+872 RTVGAGETILAGDMN

-892 GANILGEIRDL
+892 GANILKEIRDL
-903 VREINDR
+903 VSEINDR
-910 GKKVADM
+910 GKKVADI

-959 ALDEWARERVNGV
+959 ALDEWARERVGGV

>member
-79 TMQKPSPMPE
+79 TIQKPSPMPE

-103 PEQPTIDPET
+103 PEQPIIDPET

-127 PVQPEPRLETDVE
+127 PVQPEPR
-140 EPEEKPAP
+140 P
-148 RRRRRKVQEPIP
+148 
-160 DVEPIIDEETGSM
+160 
-173 TWDVS
+173 
-178 PRRKEEPVQPEPR
+178 
-191 LETDVEEPEEK
+191 ETDVEEPEEK

-240 ERVTPIE
+240 ERVPPIE
-247 RGVEREEPTTKE
+247 RGTEEEPTTKE

-315 TQTITENTTAIREKG
+315 TQTITENTTAIKEKG
-330 NLEVVSE
+330 NLNAVSE
-337 QPNRPLLREDDRIQR
+337 QSNRPLLREDDRIQR

-391 ALRGLEKGTG
+391 ALRGLEKGSG
-401 EENQRTSITRYLET
+401 EENQKTSITRYLET

-422 IEDSAENILEEIQKA
+422 IEDSAENILEEMQKA

-442 FGGGTGTPGGIVP
+442 FGGGTGTPGGIVS

-479 GLGALTAFN
+479 GLGALTVFN

-506 RSQYQGTVETAANY
+506 RSQYQGTMETAANY

-561 GKYAEGERRVIP
+561 GKYVEGERRVIP

-658 AMRFGDQDSGTGA
+658 AMRFGDQDSGSGA

-685 GIPFEQIAST
+685 DIPFEQIAST

-701 TFITQSDQIL
+701 TFVTQSDQIL

-763 RSIQEVMPDK
+763 RSIQEVMPNK

-858 RETPTEA
+858 KETPAEA
-865 YDRDAAR
+865 YDRGAAR
-872 RTVGTGETILASDMN
+872 RTVGAGETILAGDMN

-892 GANILGEIRDL
+892 GANQLKEI
-903 VREINDR
+903 
-910 GKKVADM
+910 KKVLDSIKEDTAILAGVKDRIDTYAGM
-917 ELEVPKEKIIQQSAT
+917 PKQIVEDTK
-932 GGSGLVN
+932 L
-939 MSTVSG
+939 VSG
-945 GVDAGRAISQWFKR
+945 AYKKAGSSDWDALLKGIQMSISKGF
-959 ALDEWARERVNGV
+959 LDIITAGKSRNIPAER
-972 SEANKV
+972 
-978 IQQER
+978 

>member
-127 PVQPEPRLETDVE
+127 TVQPEPRREEQRLETDVQELLLTE
-140 EPEEKPAP
+140 EPEERPAP

-160 DVEPIIDEETGSM
+160 DVEPTIDEETGTM
-173 TWDVS
+173 TWN
-178 PRRKEEPVQPEPR
+178 
-191 LETDVEEPEEK
+191 
-202 PAPRRRRRKVQ
+202 
-213 EPIPDVEPIIDEET
+213 
-227 GSMTWDLTRKPQR
+227 LTRKPER
-240 ERVTPIE
+240 ERITPTE
-247 RGVEREEPTTKE
+247 RGLEREEPTTTKE

-315 TQTITENTTAIREKG
+315 TQTITENTTAIKEKG
-330 NLEVVSE
+330 NLDVVSE
-337 QPNRPLLREDDRIQR
+337 QQNRPLLREDDRIQR

-370 IIRAITRLGVVTDNI
+370 IIRAITRLGTVTDNV
-385 GRDVIS
+385 GRDVVS

-401 EENQRTSITRYLET
+401 EESQRNVTRYLET

-422 IEDSAENILEEIQKA
+422 IEDSTENILEEIQK
-437 VSGSG
+437 VISNNGI
-442 FGGGTGTPGGIVP
+442 GGGAGTPGGIVP
-455 PTGST
+455 PTGSA
-460 GGIGG
+460 GGNGV

-582 GEAFRQAGREGSY
+582 GEAFRQAGREGGY
-595 AAESLGM
+595 AASALGM

-685 GIPFEQIAST
+685 NIPFEEIAST

-724 MFSGIRQATGLQG
+724 ILSATRQATGLSG

-749 QGISKDEVTNAMLV
+749 QGMSKDEVTNAMLV
-763 RSIQEVMPDK
+763 RSIQEVMPEK

-778 IQEELEKIRAGAAD
+778 IQEELEKIRSGGASM
-792 PEVMENF
+792 ELMENF
-799 LNRVVERTGGGSEQ
+799 LSKVVERTGGGSEQ

-824 LSWND
+824 LSWGD
-829 INSTIQKDSDPSKL
+829 INATIQKDSDPSKL
-843 VSNLFDLYKQASQRI
+843 ISNLADLYKTAYRRI
-858 RETPTEA
+858 DETRAEA
-865 YDRDAAR
+865 YDKDAAK
-872 RTVGTGETILASDMN
+872 RTVGAGETILANDMN
-887 RQMSE
+887 RQMSA
-892 GANILGEIRDL
+892 GAGILKEIRDL
-903 VREINDR
+903 VEEINER
-910 GKKVADM
+910 GKKVADI

-959 ALDEWARERVNGV
+959 ALDEWARERVGGV

>member
-89 RPIRRQPPTEELPR
+89 RLIRRQPPTEELPR

-127 PVQPEPRLETDVE
+127 TVQPEPRREEQRTDWETDVE
-140 EPEEKPAP
+140 ESLPAEEPEERPAP
-148 RRRRRKVQEPIP
+148 RRRRRRKVQEPIP
-160 DVEPIIDEETGSM
+160 DVEPTIDEETG
-173 TWDVS
+173 T
-178 PRRKEEPVQPEPR
+178 
-191 LETDVEEPEEK
+191 
-202 PAPRRRRRKVQ
+202 
-213 EPIPDVEPIIDEET
+213 
-227 GSMTWDLTRKPQR
+227 MTWDLTRRPER
-240 ERVTPIE
+240 ERVTPTE
-247 RGVEREEPTTKE
+247 RGTEREEPTTTKE
-259 TQKEI
+259 TQKEL

-303 NITENVV
+303 NITEHVV

-370 IIRAITRLGVVTDNI
+370 IIRAITRLGTITDNV

-391 ALRGLEKGTG
+391 AIRGLEKGTG
-401 EENQRTSITRYLET
+401 EENQRSGVTRYLET

-422 IEDSAENILEEIQKA
+422 IEDSTENILEEIQK
-437 VSGSG
+437 VISNNGI
-442 FGGGTGTPGGIVP
+442 GGGVGAPGGIVP

-460 GGIGG
+460 GTPGG

-479 GLGALTAFN
+479 GLGGLAAFN

-500 QQEFEA
+500 NQEFEA

-520 TRLQAANQADAFRW
+520 TRLQAANQADAYRW
-534 IPLIG
+534 IPLVG
-539 DTIAKSIELPA
+539 DVIAKSIELPA

-582 GEAFRQAGREGSY
+582 GEAFRQAEREGGY
-595 AAESLGM
+595 AASALGM
-602 DYASYL
+602 DYASYM

-701 TFITQSDQIL
+701 TFVTQSDQIL

-749 QGISKDEVTNAMLV
+749 QGMSKDEVTNAMLV

-778 IQEELEKIRAGAAD
+778 IQEELEKIRAGAAN
-792 PEVMENF
+792 PKVMENF
-799 LNRVVERTGGGSEQ
+799 LNRLIERTGGGSEQ

-843 VSNLFDLYKQASQRI
+843 VSNLFDLYKKSSQRI

-865 YDRDAAR
+865 YDKDAAK
-872 RTVGTGETILASDMN
+872 RTVGAGETILAGDMN

>member
-103 PEQPTIDPET
+103 PEQPIIDPET

-127 PVQPEPRLETDVE
+127 TVQPEPRREQQRTDRETDVE
-140 EPEEKPAP
+140 EPLSVEEPEERPAP

-160 DVEPIIDEETGSM
+160 DVEPTIDEETG
-173 TWDVS
+173 T
-178 PRRKEEPVQPEPR
+178 
-191 LETDVEEPEEK
+191 
-202 PAPRRRRRKVQ
+202 
-213 EPIPDVEPIIDEET
+213 
-227 GSMTWDLTRKPQR
+227 MTWDLTRKPER
-240 ERVTPIE
+240 ERVTPTE
-247 RGVEREEPTTKE
+247 RGIEREEPTTTKE
-259 TQKEI
+259 TQKEL

-370 IIRAITRLGVVTDNI
+370 IIRAITRLGTITDNV
-385 GRDVIS
+385 GRDVVS
-391 ALRGLEKGTG
+391 AIRGLEKGTG
-401 EENQRTSITRYLET
+401 EENQRSCITRYLET

-422 IEDSAENILEEIQKA
+422 IEDSTENILEEIQKA

-465 GLNIFGGGLKGILG
+465 LNIFGGGLKGILG
-479 GLGALTAFN
+479 GLGGLAAFN

-500 QQEFEA
+500 NQEFEA

-520 TRLQAANQADAFRW
+520 TRLQAANQADAYRW
-534 IPLIG
+534 IPLVG
-539 DTIAKSIELPA
+539 DVIAKSIELPA

-582 GEAFRQAGREGSY
+582 GEAFRQAGREGGY
-595 AAESLGM
+595 AASALGM
-602 DYASYL
+602 DYASYM

-749 QGISKDEVTNAMLV
+749 QGMSKDEVTNAMLV

-778 IQEELEKIRAGAAD
+778 IQEELEKIRAGAAN
-792 PEVMENF
+792 PKVMENF
-799 LNRVVERTGGGSEQ
+799 LNRLIERTGGGSEQ

-843 VSNLFDLYKQASQRI
+843 VSNLFDLYRQSSQRI
-858 RETPTEA
+858 KETPTEA
-865 YDRDAAR
+865 YDKDAAK
-872 RTVGTGETILASDMN
+872 RTVGAGETILAGDMN

-892 GANILGEIRDL
+892 GVKQLKEIIRLLGNID
-903 VREINDR
+903 NNT
-910 GKKVADM
+910 
-917 ELEVPKEKIIQQSAT
+917 KEKEKPVESGSVT
-932 GGSGLVN
+932 RSMVSGGAGLVN
-939 MSTVSG
+939 AENVSS
-945 GVDAGRAISQWFKR
+945 GVEAGRMLSQWFKR
-959 ALDEWARERVNGV
+959 VLDDWARERVGNMAV

>member
-113 GSITWDVSP
+113 GSITWDVLP

-127 PVQPEPRLETDVE
+127 TVQPEPRRKGQRPEMETDVE
-140 EPEEKPAP
+140 EPEERPAP
-148 RRRRRKVQEPIP
+148 RRRRRKVQEPI
-160 DVEPIIDEETGSM
+160 T
-173 TWDVS
+173 
-178 PRRKEEPVQPEPR
+178 
-191 LETDVEEPEEK
+191 
-202 PAPRRRRRKVQ
+202 
-213 EPIPDVEPIIDEET
+213 DVEPIIDEET

-247 RGVEREEPTTKE
+247 RGTEREEPTTKE

-315 TQTITENTTAIREKG
+315 TQTITENTTAIKEKG
-330 NLEVVSE
+330 NLNAVSE
-337 QPNRPLLREDDRIQR
+337 QSNRPLLREDDRIQR
-352 RPEITDNGQTEIK
+352 RLEITDNGQTEIK

-370 IIRAITRLGVVTDNI
+370 IIRAITRLGTVTDNA
-385 GRDVIS
+385 GRDVVS
-391 ALRGLEKGTG
+391 AIRGLEKGTG
-401 EENQRTSITRYLET
+401 EENQRSSVTRYLEA

-437 VSGSG
+437 VSSNGI
-442 FGGGTGTPGGIVP
+442 GGGVGTPGGIVP

-460 GGIGG
+460 GVNGG

-582 GEAFRQAGREGSY
+582 GEAFRQARREGSY

>member
-42 EKSISQ
+42 DKSISQ

-79 TMQKPSPMPE
+79 TIQKPSPMPE

-103 PEQPTIDPET
+103 PEQPIIDPET

-127 PVQPEPRLETDVE
+127 PVQPEPRRKELIPETDVE
-140 EPEEKPAP
+140 EPLLTEEL
-148 RRRRRKVQEPIP
+148 
-160 DVEPIIDEETGSM
+160 EE
-173 TWDVS
+173 
-178 PRRKEEPVQPEPR
+178 RPV
-191 LETDVEEPEEK
+191 
-202 PAPRRRRRKVQ
+202 PRRRRRKVQ

-247 RGVEREEPTTKE
+247 RGTEEEPTTKE

-315 TQTITENTTAIREKG
+315 TKTITENTTAIKEKG
-330 NLEVVSE
+330 NLNAVSE
-337 QPNRPLLREDDRIQR
+337 QSNRPLLREDDRIQR

-370 IIRAITRLGVVTDNI
+370 IIRAITRLGAVTDNI

-391 ALRGLEKGTG
+391 ALRGLEKGSG
-401 EENQRTSITRYLET
+401 EENQKTSITRYLET

-422 IEDSAENILEEIQKA
+422 IEDSAENILEEMQKA
-437 VSGSG
+437 TSGSG

-465 GLNIFGGGLKGILG
+465 LNIFGGGLKGILG
-479 GLGALTAFN
+479 GLGGLAAFN

-701 TFITQSDQIL
+701 TFVTQSDQIL

-749 QGISKDEVTNAMLV
+749 QGMSKDEVTNAMLV

-824 LSWND
+824 LSWID

>member
-42 EKSISQ
+42 DKSISQ

-79 TMQKPSPMPE
+79 TLQKPSPMPE

-103 PEQPTIDPET
+103 PEQPIIDPET

-127 PVQPEPRLETDVE
+127 PVQPEPR
-140 EPEEKPAP
+140 P
-148 RRRRRKVQEPIP
+148 
-160 DVEPIIDEETGSM
+160 
-173 TWDVS
+173 
-178 PRRKEEPVQPEPR
+178 
-191 LETDVEEPEEK
+191 ETDVEEPEEK

-240 ERVTPIE
+240 ERVPPIE
-247 RGVEREEPTTKE
+247 RGTEEEPTTKE

-315 TQTITENTTAIREKG
+315 TQTITENTTAIKEKG
-330 NLEVVSE
+330 NLNAVSE
-337 QPNRPLLREDDRIQR
+337 QSNRPLLREDDRIQR

-370 IIRAITRLGVVTDNI
+370 IIRAITRLGAVTDNI

-391 ALRGLEKGTG
+391 ALRGLEKGSG
-401 EENQRTSITRYLET
+401 EENQKTSITRYLET

-422 IEDSAENILEEIQKA
+422 IEDSAENILEEMQKA
-437 VSGSG
+437 TSGSG

-465 GLNIFGGGLKGILG
+465 LNIFGGGLKGILG
-479 GLGALTAFN
+479 GLGGLAAFN

-633 RETQSVMAAERL
+633 KETQSVMAAERL

-701 TFITQSDQIL
+701 TFVTQSDQIL

>member
-42 EKSISQ
+42 DKSISQ

-79 TMQKPSPMPE
+79 TIQKPSPMPE

-103 PEQPTIDPET
+103 PEQPIIDPET

-127 PVQPEPRLETDVE
+127 PVQPEPRRKEPRPEMETDVE
-140 EPEEKPAP
+140 EPLS
-148 RRRRRKVQEPIP
+148 
-160 DVEPIIDEETGSM
+160 T
-173 TWDVS
+173 
-178 PRRKEEPVQPEPR
+178 
-191 LETDVEEPEEK
+191 EEPEER
-202 PAPRRRRRKVQ
+202 PVPRRRRRKVQ

-240 ERVTPIE
+240 GKVTPIE
-247 RGVEREEPTTKE
+247 RSVGEEPITKE

-315 TQTITENTTAIREKG
+315 TQTITENTTAIKEKG
-330 NLEVVSE
+330 NLNAVSE
-337 QPNRPLLREDDRIQR
+337 QSNRPLLREDDRIQR

-370 IIRAITRLGVVTDNI
+370 IIRAITRLGAVTDNI

-391 ALRGLEKGTG
+391 ALRGLEKGSG
-401 EENQRTSITRYLET
+401 EENQKTSITRYLET

-422 IEDSAENILEEIQKA
+422 IEDSAENILEEMQKA
-437 VSGSG
+437 TSGSG

-465 GLNIFGGGLKGILG
+465 LNIFGGGLKGILG
-479 GLGALTAFN
+479 GLGGLAAFN
-488 TAKNVLSERYFR
+488 IAKNVLSERYFR

-633 RETQSVMAAERL
+633 KETQSVMAAERL

-701 TFITQSDQIL
+701 TFVTQSDQIL

-749 QGISKDEVTNAMLV
+749 QGMSKDEVTNAMLV